1 MSALLHIRLCM
12 SSGPYLFEG
21 VKELLFGLS
30 FVLTLS
36 SLISISEAETTTWRE
51 SGEDN
56 GCVFYKGVREG
67 QIIPVKAICQWTV
80 PAEKLHKTL
89 GNASDYDLYFSS
101 VASSDPIDAPAGVQR
116 VLQRHV
122 HSGMSDRAVYLDYT
136 RGPIKGGTRYSY
148 NKAIIAR
155 PLPKDH
161 IEIELIRGYWEVR
174 ATPSGAQLIFVSRYA
189 AGGSI
194 PDFLIRWF
202 MTSGVKE
209 MIGELKKYVT

>member
-1 MSALLHIRLCM
+1 MSALLYMCLYMRSALH
-12 SSGPYLFEG
+12 LFRG
-21 VKELLFGLS
+21 VKEFMFGLS
-30 FVLTLS
+30 IALTLC
-36 SLISISEAETTTWRE
+36 SLISHSQAETTTWRE
-51 SGEDN
+51 NGEDN
-56 GCVFYKGVREG
+56 DCVFYKGDREG
-67 QIIPVKAICQWTV
+67 DIIPVKAICQWTV
-80 PAEKLHKTL
+80 SAKKLHKAL
-89 GNASDYDLYFSS
+89 GRARDYDLYFSS
-101 VASSDPIDAPAGVQR
+101 VASSDPIDAPTGIQR

-148 NKAIIAR
+148 KKAKIAR

-174 ATPSGAQLIFVSRYA
+174 ATPSGAHLTFVSRYA

-194 PDFLIRWF
+194 PDFLVRWF

-209 MIGELKKYVT
+209 MIGELKKYVS